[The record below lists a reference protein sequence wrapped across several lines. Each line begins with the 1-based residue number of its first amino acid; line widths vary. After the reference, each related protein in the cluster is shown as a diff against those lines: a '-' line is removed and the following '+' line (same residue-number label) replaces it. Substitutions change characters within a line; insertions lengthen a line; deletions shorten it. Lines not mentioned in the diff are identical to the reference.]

1 MFGRLSKQPQEAP
14 SAPAGPL
21 DRIGRRTSGEA
32 RTETAAAPADR
43 AARLASAAAALSE
56 AVEPRLRAMVKAGA
70 PAGEITRQ
78 AGQLAQAHFRGNGV
92 LLAPLE
98 LRGYVADV
106 LRPVLPATSFS
117 APAATEAEAPE
128 PVAVP
133 AEAHR
138 AVTTPDLSER
148 SAQAS
153 RLAAARPVEIAAK
166 SDAADRSASRLSRSK
181 VDQARRAVQPG
192 VMTRIDLAAA
202 VSLPRKELVRQ
213 LEGLVA
219 ELLVE
224 HRLQLNRPEQDDLVY
239 QIVNDMMGLGPLEP
253 LLEDEAITDIMI
265 NGPKQIYVERAG
277 KLDLTS
283 VTFED
288 NAHLLNICNRIVS
301 RIGRRVDESSPI
313 CDARLL
319 DGSRV
324 NIIIPPLAIDGA
336 SVSIR
341 KFGKRQIGFDQMV
354 HQGNISAA
362 MATVLRIAARCRL
375 NLVVSGG
382 TGSGKTTL
390 LNALSGMIDNGER
403 VVTIEDAAELRMQQP
418 HVVRLETR
426 PANLEG
432 NGEVN
437 MRDLVKNALRMRPDR
452 IILGEVRGPEAIDL
466 LQAMNTGHDGSMGTL
481 HCQPPA
487 RGPDAAREHGD
498 HGRGQPAAQ
507 GDPQPDRGLAADDRA
522 DQPHARRRAPHHAH
536 HRGDGHGRRG
546 RHHPGPVHLRVQ
558 GRDPRRQACRRLQ
571 ELRPAPALPVARRLL
586 RSRQG
591 ADGGDGMNGAGLDLG
606 TVTIVVAIGAGLTFL
621 ALCVVFGGFFAERRL
636 RDRLED
642 IETRALTGS
651 RSLQMATLRR
661 VERQGRL
668 PTLDRLL
675 WRWFPNASSD
685 PPEAGRRRAPT

>member
-32 RTETAAAPADR
+32 RAETAAAPADR

-56 AVEPRLRAMVKAGA
+56 AVEPRLRALVKAGA

-98 LRGYVADV
+98 LRSYVADV

-117 APAATEAEAPE
+117 APAAAEVEAPE
-128 PVAVP
+128 PVAAP

-148 SAQAS
+148 TAQVS
-153 RLAAARPVEIAAK
+153 RLAATRPVEMSAK
-166 SDAADRSASRLSRSK
+166 SDTADRSASRLSRSK
-181 VDQARRAVQPG
+181 VDQARRAVQPS

-224 HRLQLNRPEQDDLVY
+224 HRLQLNRPEQDDLIY

-265 NGPKQIYVERAG
+265 NGPKQIYVERGG

-354 HQGNISAA
+354 HQGNISSA

-403 VVTIEDAAELRMQQP
+403 VVTIEDAAELRLQQP

-481 HCQPPA
+481 HANRP
-487 RGPDAAREHGD
+487 RE
-498 HGRGQPAAQ
+498 
-507 GDPQPDRGLAADDRA
+507 
-522 DQPHARRRAPHHAH
+522 
-536 HRGDGHGRRG
+536 
-546 RHHPGPVHLRVQ
+546 
-558 GRDPRRQACRRLQ
+558 
-571 ELRPAPALPVARRLL
+571 AL
-586 RSRQG
+586 
-591 ADGGDGMNGAGLDLG
+591 
-606 TVTIVVAIGAGLTFL
+606 T
-621 ALCVVFGGFFAERRL
+621 
-636 RDRLED
+636 RLENMVTMGVASLPPKA
-642 IETRALTGS
+642 IRTQIAG
-651 RSLQMATLRR
+651 SLQMIVQISRMRDGVRRITHISEVMGMEGEVVITQDLFTYEFKGETHDGKLAGAFKSSGLRPHF
-661 VERQGRL
+661 L
-668 PTLDRLL
+668 PRAAYYGLDKVLM
-675 WRWFPNASSD
+675 
-685 PPEAGRRRAPT
+685 EAMG

>member
-1 MFGRLSKQPQEAP
+1 MFGRLSKQTQEAP
-14 SAPAGPL
+14 KAPAGPL
-21 DRIGRRTSGEA
+21 DRIGRRTSGEGRA
-32 RTETAAAPADR
+32 ETAAAPADR
-43 AARLASAAAALSE
+43 AARVASAAAALSGV
-56 AVEPRLRAMVKAGA
+56 VEPRLRAMVKAGA

-117 APAATEAEAPE
+117 APAATEAEVPE
-128 PVAVP
+128 PVAAP

-153 RLAAARPVEIAAK
+153 RLASTKPVEMAAK
-166 SDAADRSASRLSRSK
+166 SDTTDRSASRLSRAK

-313 CDARLL
+313 CDARLA

-426 PANLEG
+426 PPNLEG

-481 HCQPPA
+481 HSNRP
-487 RGPDAAREHGD
+487 RE
-498 HGRGQPAAQ
+498 
-507 GDPQPDRGLAADDRA
+507 
-522 DQPHARRRAPHHAH
+522 
-536 HRGDGHGRRG
+536 
-546 RHHPGPVHLRVQ
+546 
-558 GRDPRRQACRRLQ
+558 
-571 ELRPAPALPVARRLL
+571 AL
-586 RSRQG
+586 
-591 ADGGDGMNGAGLDLG
+591 
-606 TVTIVVAIGAGLTFL
+606 T
-621 ALCVVFGGFFAERRL
+621 
-636 RDRLED
+636 RLENMVTMGVASLPPKA
-642 IETRALTGS
+642 IRSQIAG
-651 RSLQMATLRR
+651 SLQMIVQISRMRDGVRRITHITEVMGMEGEVVITQDLFTYEFKGETHDGKLAGTFKSSGLRPHFLSR
-661 VERQGRL
+661 AAYYG
-668 PTLDRLL
+668 LDKVLM
-675 WRWFPNASSD
+675 
-685 PPEAGRRRAPT
+685 EAMG

>member
-1 MFGRLSKQPQEAP
+1 MFGRLSKQRQEAP
-14 SAPAGPL
+14 SAPSGPL
-21 DRIGRRTSGEA
+21 DRIGRRTSGEGRA
-32 RTETAAAPADR
+32 ETAAAPADR
-43 AARLASAAAALSE
+43 AARVASAAAALSGV
-56 AVEPRLRAMVKAGA
+56 VEPRLRAMVKAGA

-78 AGQLAQAHFRGNGV
+78 AGQLAQAHFRANGV

-153 RLAAARPVEIAAK
+153 RLASAKPVEMAAK
-166 SDAADRSASRLSRSK
+166 SDTADRSASRLSRSK

-192 VMTRIDLAAA
+192 IMTRIDLAAA

-283 VTFED
+283 ITFED

-354 HQGNISAA
+354 HQGNMSAA
-362 MATVLRIAARCRL
+362 MATVLRIASRCRL

-426 PANLEG
+426 PPNLEG

-481 HCQPPA
+481 HSNRP
-487 RGPDAAREHGD
+487 RE
-498 HGRGQPAAQ
+498 
-507 GDPQPDRGLAADDRA
+507 
-522 DQPHARRRAPHHAH
+522 
-536 HRGDGHGRRG
+536 
-546 RHHPGPVHLRVQ
+546 
-558 GRDPRRQACRRLQ
+558 
-571 ELRPAPALPVARRLL
+571 AL
-586 RSRQG
+586 
-591 ADGGDGMNGAGLDLG
+591 
-606 TVTIVVAIGAGLTFL
+606 T
-621 ALCVVFGGFFAERRL
+621 
-636 RDRLED
+636 RLENMVTMGVASLPPKA
-642 IETRALTGS
+642 IRSQIAG
-651 RSLQMATLRR
+651 SLQMIVQISRMRDGVRRITHITEVMGMEGEVVITQDLFTYEFKGETHDGKLAGAFKSSGLRPHFLSR
-661 VERQGRL
+661 AAYYG
-668 PTLDRLL
+668 LDKVLM
-675 WRWFPNASSD
+675 
-685 PPEAGRRRAPT
+685 EAMG